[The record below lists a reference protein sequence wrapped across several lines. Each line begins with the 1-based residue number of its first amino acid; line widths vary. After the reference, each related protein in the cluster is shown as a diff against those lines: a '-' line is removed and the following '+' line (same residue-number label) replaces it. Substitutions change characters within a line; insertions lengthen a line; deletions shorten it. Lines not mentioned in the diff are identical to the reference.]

1 MLTDHRLQ
9 RLSPQDH
16 AAIHDAAKA
25 HARVLRREAIDAL
38 WAAIERRLR
47 QALQAARL
55 AVTRATRHRPH
66 DSPHDPP
73 HDLSH
78 RPPHRPSHHHHH
90 GKT

>member
-9 RLSPQDH
+9 CLSSQDH

-55 AVTRATRHRPH
+55 AVTHATRHRL
-66 DSPHDPP
+66 HDPP
-73 HDLSH
+73 HDWPH
-78 RPPHRPSHHHHH
+78 RPPHCPPHHHHHHH

>member
-9 RLSPQDH
+9 RLSTQDH

-38 WAAIERRLR
+38 GATIERCLR

-55 AVTRATRHRPH
+55 AVARATRHRPH
-66 DSPHDPP
+66 DPP
-73 HDLSH
+73 HD
-78 RPPHRPSHHHHH
+78 RPHRSPHHHHH
-90 GKT
+90 HH